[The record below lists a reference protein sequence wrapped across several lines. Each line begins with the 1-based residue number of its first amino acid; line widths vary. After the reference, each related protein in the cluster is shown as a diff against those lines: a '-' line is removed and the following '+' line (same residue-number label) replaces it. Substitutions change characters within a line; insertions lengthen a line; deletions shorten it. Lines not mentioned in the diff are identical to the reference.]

1 MIKENQI
8 DEIRCGFEILS
19 SEFLEILVMAGY
31 GIFTHK
37 IASTIVY
44 LFLFRIL
51 RDVFQGY
58 HADTIWKCFLSRK
71 KIVIKSTINIYC
83 LINFYRRLFIK
94 IK

>member
-58 HADTIWKCFLSRK
+58 HADTIWKCFTL
-71 KIVIKSTINIYC
+71 TIGAY
-83 LINFYRRLFIK
+83 LICM
-94 IK
+94 